1 MTGFDAPFQI
11 SVLKKTLEMTDRCR
25 ANEDDDL
32 ICIEFK
38 QPYQSQIT
46 FEERIEHCAAI
57 PRRQYT
63 YYMKKKPHLGYEHKR
78 FMETLQFK

>member
-1 MTGFDAPFQI
+1 MMTGFDAPFQI

-38 QPYQSQIT
+38 
-46 FEERIEHCAAI
+46 
-57 PRRQYT
+57 
-63 YYMKKKPHLGYEHKR
+63 
-78 FMETLQFK
+78 